1 MKIASSAKLFNREI
15 LIIRV
20 QTNNV
25 NERRIGKSEKRKR
38 ENNDIKC
45 KSQNGHSELL
55 FRLVF

>member
-25 NERRIGKSEKRKR
+25 NERRIGKSEKLCR
-38 ENNDIKC
+38 
-45 KSQNGHSELL
+45 NGYTKNHGGHECVES
-55 FRLVF
+55 R